1 MNMRHSKARKT
12 LNKDEL
18 LEIIKG
24 LLGTDVKL
32 DFLLRLGESELETL
46 VVCVRERLDQSS

>member
-1 MNMRHSKARKT
+1 MRPSNAQNA

-32 DFLLRLGESELETL
+32 DFLLQLSEGELETL
-46 VVCVRERLDQSS
+46 VVCVRERLDQTS

>member
-1 MNMRHSKARKT
+1 MKPSKTQNA
-12 LNKDEL
+12 LNKDQL

-32 DFLLRLGESELETL
+32 DFLLELSEGELETL

>member
-1 MNMRHSKARKT
+1 MRPSNAQNA

-24 LLGTDVKL
+24 LLSTDLKL
-32 DFLLRLGESELETL
+32 DFLLQLSEGELETL
-46 VVCVRERLDQSS
+46 VVCVRERLDQSN

>member
-1 MNMRHSKARKT
+1 MRPSKAQNA

-24 LLGTDVKL
+24 LLGTDVSL
-32 DFLLRLGESELETL
+32 DFLQRLSEGELETL
-46 VVCVRERLDQSS
+46 IVCVRELLDQSL

>member
-1 MNMRHSKARKT
+1 MRPRKAQNA

-32 DFLLRLGESELETL
+32 DFLLRLSEGELETL
-46 VVCVRERLDQSS
+46 VVCVRERLDQSI

>member
-1 MNMRHSKARKT
+1 MRPSKAQNA

-18 LEIIKG
+18 LEILKG
-24 LLGTDVKL
+24 LLGTDVRL
-32 DFLLRLGESELETL
+32 DFLLQLSEGELETL

>member
-1 MNMRHSKARKT
+1 MRPSKAQNA

-24 LLGTDVKL
+24 LLGTDVEL
-32 DFLLRLGESELETL
+32 DFLRRLSEDELETL
-46 VVCVRERLDQSS
+46 VVCVRERLDQSI